1 MAGGWSKD
9 GAEQDQ
15 IAATLSDALERARRA
30 LPTGESAAR
39 CDECGERI
47 PEARRVALRGV
58 RHCVVCQTA
67 LEQDARAGELF
78 NRRGSKD
85 SQLR

>member
-30 LPTGESAAR
+30 LPTGNSATQ
-39 CDECGERI
+39 CDECGETI
-47 PEARRVALRGV
+47 PDARRVALRGV
-58 RHCVVCQTA
+58 RHCIACQTA
-67 LEQDARAGELF
+67 LEQEAQVDTLF